1 MTTNSAP
8 DMRVSRRSVLA
19 GIGSLGAVGSAGCLG
34 GGAADAPADDG
45 PVAVASFFTF
55 YDFARQVAEGTPV
68 TVRNLVPTG
77 LHGHGWEPD
86 PSITRDIIEAEAFIH
101 VGPDFQPWAD
111 RAIQTVEDDGADT
124 DLLNVREG
132 VDLLPLGA
140 GLDEDE
146 EVADGRDPHFWLD
159 PQRAKQSVTNIVE
172 GLADIAPEHAD
183 TLAENG
189 EDVRAE
195 LDTIDGEWQRL
206 FEAADRDVAF
216 LAAHNAFQ
224 YVSERYDST
233 IEPLVTNLAAS
244 DDVRPA
250 DMKRARE
257 TIDAYDIRYIG
268 AAVFEPRRPARQL
281 VEDTRVDAYYP
292 VTPYAGTTEA
302 WVDRG
307 WGYADIARNINME
320 TFRVLFGAA
329 DPEETSLGEE
339 WRNFE

>member
-1 MTTNSAP
+1 MTNSTR
-8 DMRVSRRSVLA
+8 DSRVSRRSVLA
-19 GIGSLGAVGSAGCLG
+19 GAGSLGAVGLAGCLG
-34 GGAADAPADDG
+34 GAADEPSDDG
-45 PVAVASFFTF
+45 PTAVASFFTF
-55 YDFARQVAEGTPV
+55 YDFARQVAEGTPLS
-68 TVRNLVPTG
+68 VRNLVPTG

-86 PSITRDIIEAEAFIH
+86 PSITRDIIDAEAFLH

-111 RAIQTVEDDGADT
+111 RAIQTVKDDEAET
-124 DLLNVREG
+124 DLVNVREG
-132 VDLLPLGA
+132 IDLLPLGA

-159 PQRAKQSVTNIVE
+159 PQRAKQSVDNIVA
-172 GLADIAPEHAD
+172 GLADVVPDHAE

-189 EDVRAE
+189 EALRAD
-195 LDTIDGEWQRL
+195 LDTIDDEWEAI
-206 FEAADRDVAF
+206 FEAAEREVAF

-224 YVSERYDST
+224 YVSDRYGAT
-233 IEPLVTNLAAS
+233 VEPLVTNLAAS

-250 DMKRARE
+250 DMQRARK
-257 TIDAYDIRYIG
+257 TIEEYDIQYIG

-281 VEDTRVDAYYP
+281 VEDTRVEAYYP

-307 WGYADIARNINME
+307 WGYAEIARNINME
-320 TFRVLFGAA
+320 TFRIALGATSP
-329 DPEETSLGEE
+329 DETGLGAE